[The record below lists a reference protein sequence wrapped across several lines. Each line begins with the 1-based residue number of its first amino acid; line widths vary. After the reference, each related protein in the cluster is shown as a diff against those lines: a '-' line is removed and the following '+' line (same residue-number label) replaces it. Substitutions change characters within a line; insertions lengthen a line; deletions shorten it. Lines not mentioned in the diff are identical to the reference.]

1 MSRETTTNGNKRRR
15 PKRIQPTECPPLHQV
30 VAECENEREQRKL
43 YDELK
48 AKGYRCRLLN
58 L

>member
-1 MSRETTTNGNKRRR
+1 MNREATSNVNKRRR
-15 PKRIQPTECPPLHQV
+15 TKRVKPTECPALHQV

-43 YDELK
+43 YAELK